1 MVPLAF
7 YPKDSMGP
15 TNNAL
20 VKLYQAD
27 QQLREAQSRLDSVTR
42 NVRLQEKKV
51 LDLTAREAAAK
62 TELTRLKAHGAEL
75 DLENKS
81 REEKIE
87 KLREQQTQAQTN
99 KEYQAFLVQ
108 INTLKVD
115 KTKVEEEQLATMEKV
130 EKLTT
135 ESESLAAQKTNES
148 GKLGTMKG
156 SIDSQVKELTSEID
170 NLRPA
175 REEAANAV
183 PLKALDTFNRLG
195 ERYEGESLEA
205 IDKPHPKREEYIA
218 TICNIDLTVD
228 VYNRLHSR
236 DDLVFCPGC
245 GRILYIPADLT
256 PEKAVHKP
264 KAKKERKAKAS
275 ELAAPVP
282 LQTLATSVVSSVD
295 EDEPEEPVQHI
306 SVPQPAENNNG

>member
-1 MVPLAF
+1 
-7 YPKDSMGP
+7 MGP

-20 VKLYQAD
+20 VKLFQAD
-27 QQLREAQSRLDSVTR
+27 TQLREAQSRLDSVTR

-62 TELTRLKAHGAEL
+62 TELTRLRAHSAEL
-75 DLENKS
+75 ELETKS
-81 REEKIE
+81 RDERIDKM
-87 KLREQQTQAQTN
+87 REQQTQAQTN

-108 INTLKVD
+108 INTMKVD
-115 KTKVEEEQLATMEKV
+115 KGKFEEDSLATLEQS
-130 EKLTT
+130 EKLSNDLDTL
-135 ESESLAAQKTNES
+135 SAQKHAES
-148 GKLGTMKG
+148 TKLETMK
-156 SIDSQVKELTSEID
+156 SEID
-170 NLRPA
+170 AKVKTLTAEIDALKPA

-183 PLKALDTFNRLG
+183 PVKALETFTRLAD
-195 ERYEGESLEA
+195 RYEGESLEA

-218 TICNIDLTVD
+218 TVCNIDLTVD
-228 VYNRLHSR
+228 VYNKLHSR
-236 DDLVFCPGC
+236 DDLTFCPGC

-264 KAKKERKAKAS
+264 KAKKERKPKKS

-295 EDEPEEPVQHI
+295 EEEGDVEPVQHV
-306 SVPQPAENNNG
+306 SVPAQDDSSNG

>member
-1 MVPLAF
+1 
-7 YPKDSMGP
+7 MGP

-27 QQLREAQSRLDSVTR
+27 QQLREAQTRLDSVTR

-75 DLENKS
+75 DLENKA

-115 KTKVEEEQLATMEKV
+115 KGKVEEEQLETMEKV
-130 EKLTT
+130 EKLSAEADVLSTQKSTETT
-135 ESESLAAQKTNES
+135 
-148 GKLGTMKG
+148 KLETMK
-156 SIDSQVKELTSEID
+156 SQIDSQVKDLSAEID
-170 NLRPA
+170 ALRPA

-218 TICNIDLTVD
+218 TSCNIDLTVD

-264 KAKKERKAKAS
+264 KVKKERKPKAD
-275 ELAAPVP
+275 LAAPVP

-295 EDEPEEPVQHI
+295 EDEPEEPVQHV
-306 SVPQPAENNNG
+306 SVPQSAENDNG